1 MARSFA
7 GRVIARTHHL
17 TGGLRR
23 PYPGY
28 HDGPVATLASNDFVH
43 LHTHSEFSLLDGL
56 ARITDLV
63 DEASTKGFDSLALT
77 DHGALYGAVAFHQ
90 AASQKGIKPII
101 GVETYIARR
110 SMTDREGKADAQPF
124 HLILLATD
132 LTGYR
137 NLCRLVT
144 DAHIDG
150 YYYKPRIDRE
160 HLAKFS
166 EGLVGLSACLNGE
179 ISRALEAQDWELARA
194 LAGEYGDILGKDRFF
209 LELQDHGL
217 PEQRRLNE
225 QLLRLAP
232 ETGLPLVVTN
242 DLHYVRREQSAAHDV
257 LLCVGT
263 GSNLDTPG
271 RMKFET
277 DDFYLKSA
285 AEMSALFPDQP
296 EALRNTKRIAE
307 MCNVELPLNT
317 LRIPHFPVPAGET
330 VETWLQK
337 ECQRGLAW
345 RYGTVTEALQ
355 RRLDYELGVITKM
368 GYAGYFLIVADFIR
382 YAREQGIQT
391 TCRGSAPGS
400 IVTYTLGIT
409 PVDPIAYELPF
420 ERFLNPDRV
429 TMPDIDVDFQDD
441 RRDEVI
447 AYVSRKYGQD
457 HVAQIITF
465 GTMLAR
471 AAIRDVGRVL
481 GHSYGDVDRVA
492 KAVPNQ
498 LGIRLDEAL
507 EISPQLREQYDAEP
521 GVKSI
526 IDFAKQLEG
535 VARNASTHAAGVVIS
550 DEPLTELMP
559 LQKAT
564 NSDSLMTQYEMHAIE
579 ALGLLKFDFLGL
591 SNLTIL
597 KNAVDL
603 IKAHRGV
610 DIDLDRIPLDDAR
623 TFELLAEG
631 ETTGIFQLESA
642 GMRRYVRELRPTSV
656 FDLAAMVA
664 LYRPGPM
671 DNIPAYIRRKHG
683 QEPVTYLH
691 PLLEPFL
698 ERTYGIFVYQEDI
711 MAAAIALGGFSGP
724 EADTLGYAIRKK
736 KSSLLRAQKEKFVT
750 QAAARGVPPNVIDA
764 VFAAFQPFERY
775 GFNKAHATCYGLI
788 AYQTAYL
795 KANYTV
801 DFMASVLSAFRS
813 SEEKVAAA
821 VAECRRLGIDV
832 RPPDVARSAVEF
844 TVEDEAIRFGLLAVK
859 NVGQG
864 AIESIVAARE
874 ADGPFRSLS
883 DFCTRI
889 DLRLTNRKVLESL
902 AKVGA
907 LAAFGHPAQVLEGLD
922 DAMAAGQATQR
933 DRVTGQTSL
942 FDLAVEDT
950 TMFERP
956 LPIVPEAPVRERLR
970 WEKELLGLYLSEH
983 PMGEVADR
991 VADFVTAYSGD
1002 LREESLDG
1010 QRLVV
1015 CGIVVGSRTII
1026 TRARSTMAAVT
1037 LEDLQ
1042 GSLEVVVFP
1051 KLYEQ
1056 TLGTWTE
1063 GSILVVAGKVDHRG
1077 EEVSL
1082 LADLVMP
1089 WDDAVALGPET
1100 FARQVAAGDRGQA
1113 RRRVPVGPGGGQG
1126 GGMPVGIAAQQPVER
1141 WTLAA
1146 GDLAPN
1152 GSGHAA
1158 NGNGN
1163 APTGHP
1169 ASTGTAAATATR
1181 PGLGRRPEIP
1191 YVSPLRGGRLPAA
1204 GPLELPTQGALPG
1217 PGTSTA
1223 TATVAPSH
1231 ATDLP
1236 PIAPPEPVLTHV
1248 DSDAGSA
1255 TDHDVE
1261 PALPDEA
1268 RERAAVDA
1276 ASATVPLGTSGLG
1289 QILHVRFSRGP
1300 SVKLVPAMES
1310 LRQVIRERP
1319 GETQVVVHVPGPAG
1333 AILPMPLRTPV
1344 AYDAE
1349 LLAEIQRRVGEGIVD
1364 LGLV

>member
-1 MARSFA
+1 MVSALA
-7 GRVIARTHHL
+7 V
-17 TGGLRR
+17 
-23 PYPGY
+23 
-28 HDGPVATLASNDFVH
+28 ASNDFVH

-56 ARITDLV
+56 GRITELV
-63 DEASTKGFDSLALT
+63 DEASAKGFDSLALT
-77 DHGALYGAVAFHQ
+77 DHGALYGSVAFYQ
-90 AASQKGIKPII
+90 AARNKGIKPII

-110 SMTDREGKADAQPF
+110 SMTDKEGKADAQPF
-124 HLILLATD
+124 HLVLLATD
-132 LTGYR
+132 TTGYR

-160 HLAKFS
+160 HLARYS
-166 EGLVGLSACLNGE
+166 AGLVGLSACLNGE
-179 ISRALEAQDWELARA
+179 VSRALEVDDWDLARTV
-194 LAGEYGDILGKDRFF
+194 AGEYSEIFGKERFY

-225 QLLRLAP
+225 QLLRLSP
-232 ETGLPLVVTN
+232 ELGLPLVVTN
-242 DLHYVRREQSAAHDV
+242 DLHYVRREQAPAHDV

-263 GSNLDTPG
+263 ASNLDTPG
-271 RMKFET
+271 RLKFET
-277 DDFYLKSA
+277 DDFFLKSA
-285 AEMSALFPDQP
+285 VDMGALFPDQL
-296 EALRNTKRIAE
+296 AAITNTKRIAE
-307 MCNVELPLNT
+307 MCDLELPLGH
-317 LRIPHFPVPAGET
+317 LRIPHFPVPDGET
-330 VETWLQK
+330 VESWLRSR
-337 ECQRGLAW
+337 CQEGLAR
-345 RYGTVTEALQ
+345 RYGSVTPQLQ
-355 RRLDYELGVITKM
+355 ERLDYELGVITSM
-368 GYAGYFLIVADFIR
+368 GYAGYFLIVADFIDF
-382 YAREQGIQT
+382 ARQQGIQT

-409 PVDPIAYELPF
+409 PVDPIAYDLPF

-447 AYVSRKYGQD
+447 AYVARKYGQD

-481 GHSYGDVDRVA
+481 GHSYGEVDRVA

-507 EISPQLREQYDAEP
+507 ETAPQLRELYEADP
-521 GVKSI
+521 GVKRT
-526 IDFAKQLEG
+526 IDFARQLEG
-535 VARNASTHAAGVVIS
+535 VARNASTHAAGVVIAR
-550 DEPLTELMP
+550 EPLTELMP

-603 IKAHRGV
+603 IRAHRGI
-610 DIDLDRIPLDDAR
+610 DIDLERIPLDDAK
-623 TFELLAEG
+623 TFELLSTG

-683 QEPVTYLH
+683 QEAVTYLH

-711 MAAAIALGGFSGP
+711 MAAAIALGGFTGP

-736 KSSLLRAQKEKFVT
+736 KSTVLRAQKEKFVT
-750 QAAARGVPPNVIDA
+750 RAAERGVPPAVIDQ

-801 DFMASVLSAFRS
+801 DYMASVLSAFRDN
-813 SEEKVAAA
+813 EEKVAAA
-821 VAECRRLGIDV
+821 VAECRRLGIEV
-832 RPPDVARSAVEF
+832 RPPSVGKSAIEF
-844 TVEDEAIRFGLLAVK
+844 TVENETIRFGLLAVK

-864 AIESIVAARE
+864 AIESIIAARE
-874 ADGPFRSLS
+874 AEGPFKTLGDLCR
-883 DFCTRI
+883 RI
-889 DLRLTNRKVLESL
+889 DLRLANRKVLESL

-907 LAAFGHPAQVLEGLD
+907 LNAFGHPAQVLEGLD
-922 DAMAAGQATQR
+922 DAIAAGAATQR
-933 DRVTGQTSL
+933 DLATGQTSL
-942 FDLAVEDT
+942 FDMGAAESVV
-950 TMFERP
+950 MERA
-956 LPIVPEAPVRERLR
+956 LPNVPEAPVRERLR

-991 VADFVTAYSGD
+991 VGEFVTAYSGD
-1002 LREESLDG
+1002 LKDESLDG

-1015 CGIVVGSRTII
+1015 GGIVVGSRTVI
-1026 TRARSTMAAVT
+1026 TRTRSTMAVVT

-1042 GSLEVVVFP
+1042 GSIEVVVFP
-1051 KLYEQ
+1051 RLFEQ
-1056 TLGTWTE
+1056 TGPTWQD
-1063 GSILVVAGKVDHRG
+1063 GAILLVAGRVDHRG

-1082 LADLVMP
+1082 LADVVVP
-1089 WDDAVALGPET
+1089 WDEAVARGPEA
-1100 FARQVAAGDRGQA
+1100 FAREVAAGDRGA
-1113 RRRVPVGPGGGQG
+1113 PRRRSPVPVGPGGGG
-1126 GGMPVGIAAQQPVER
+1126 S
-1141 WTLAA
+1141 AA
-1146 GDLAPN
+1146 GGYPAGAPAPAGVRAPGGYGNGTGN
-1152 GSGHAA
+1152 GSGNGAS
-1158 NGNGN
+1158 NGNGHGPG
-1163 APTGHP
+1163 AGGDLR
-1169 ASTGTAAATATR
+1169 AF
-1181 PGLGRRPEIP
+1181 GLGRRPEVD
-1191 YVSPLRGGRLPAA
+1191 YVSPLRGGVMPDG
-1204 GPLELPTQGALPG
+1204 GPLER
-1217 PGTSTA
+1217 PGTAVST
-1223 TATVAPSH
+1223 
-1231 ATDLP
+1231 LP
-1236 PIAPPEPVLTHV
+1236 RIAPAEPV
-1248 DSDAGSA
+1248 A
-1255 TDHDVE
+1255 TYAEAPGNPELVDHDLE

-1268 RERAAVDA
+1268 RSRAAAEASASTEPVEA
-1276 ASATVPLGTSGLG
+1276 ASVGSV
-1289 QILHVRFSRGP
+1289 LHVRFGGAP
-1300 SVKLVPAMES
+1300 ATQLVSAMETF
-1310 LRQVIRERP
+1310 RQLARERP
-1319 GETQVVVHVPGPAG
+1319 GDTRVVVHVPVQGGSA
-1333 AILPMPLRTPV
+1333 LPMELRNGV
-1344 AYDAE
+1344 AYDAD
-1349 LLAEIQRRVGEGIVD
+1349 LLAEVRRRLGEAVVQLSVAPPGS
-1364 LGLV
+1364 

>member
-1 MARSFA
+1 
-7 GRVIARTHHL
+7 VT
-17 TGGLRR
+17 
-23 PYPGY
+23 
-28 HDGPVATLASNDFVH
+28 TLASNDFTH

-56 ARITDLV
+56 GRITDLV
-63 DEASTKGFDSLALT
+63 DEAQAKGFDSLAIT
-77 DHGALYGAVAFHQ
+77 DHGALYGAVAFYQ
-90 AASQKGIKPII
+90 AATSKGIKPII
-101 GVETYIARR
+101 GVETYVARR
-110 SMTDREGKADAQPF
+110 SMTDKEGKADSQPY
-124 HLILLATD
+124 HLILLASD

-160 HLAKFS
+160 HLAKHS
-166 EGLVGLSACLNGE
+166 EGLIGLSACLNGE
-179 ISRALEAQDWELARA
+179 VSRALEVDDWDLARTV
-194 LAGEYGDILGKDRFF
+194 AGEYADIFGKGRFF

-217 PEQRRLNE
+217 AEQRRLNE

-242 DLHYVRREQSAAHDV
+242 DLHYVRREQAPAHDV

-263 GSNLDTPG
+263 ASNLDTPG
-271 RMKFET
+271 RLKFET
-277 DDFYLKSA
+277 DDFFLKSA
-285 AEMSALFPDQP
+285 ADMAALFPDNL
-296 EALRNTKRIAE
+296 EAITNTRRIAE
-307 MCNVELPLNT
+307 MCDVKLPLGHT
-317 LRIPHFPVPAGET
+317 RIPHFPVPEGHT
-330 VETWLQK
+330 VESWLRA
-337 ECQRGLAW
+337 ECERGLAW
-345 RYGTVTEALQ
+345 RYGDPTLELKA
-355 RRLDYELGVITKM
+355 RLDYELGVITSM

-409 PVDPIAYELPF
+409 PVDPIAYGLPF

-447 AYVSRKYGQD
+447 AYVSHKYGTD

-481 GHSYGDVDRVA
+481 GHSYGDVDRIA

-498 LGIRLDEAL
+498 LGIRLEEAL
-507 EISPQLREQYDAEP
+507 ESAPALREQYDADP
-521 GVKSI
+521 GVHRV

-550 DEPLTELMP
+550 REPLTELMP

-603 IKAHRGV
+603 IKAHRGIDV
-610 DIDLDRIPLDDAR
+610 DLDRIPLDDAK
-623 TFELLAEG
+623 TFELLASG

-683 QEPVTYLH
+683 QEAVTYLH

-711 MAAAIALGGFSGP
+711 MAAAIALGGFTGP

-736 KSSLLRAQKEKFVT
+736 KSAVLRAQKEKFVR
-750 QAAARGVPPNVIDA
+750 QAAERGVAPAVIDQ

-801 DFMASVLSAFRS
+801 DYMAAVLSAFRDN
-813 SEEKVAAA
+813 EEKVAAA
-821 VAECRRLGIDV
+821 VVECRRLGIEV
-832 RPPDVARSAVEF
+832 RPPDVGKSAVEF
-844 TVEDEAIRFGLLAVK
+844 TVEDEGIRFGLLAVK

-864 AIESIVAARE
+864 AIESIIAARE
-874 ADGPFRSLS
+874 AEGPFKTLGDLCR
-883 DFCTRI
+883 RI
-889 DLRLTNRKVLESL
+889 DLRLANRKVLESL

-907 LAAFGHPAQVLEGLD
+907 MASFGHAAQVLEGLD
-922 DAMAAGQATQR
+922 DAIAAGAATQR
-933 DRVTGQTSL
+933 DLATGQTSL
-942 FDLAVEDT
+942 FDVGATESMVL
-950 TMFERP
+950 ERP
-956 LPIVPEAPVRERLR
+956 LPQTVEAPVRERLR

-983 PMGEVADR
+983 PMGEVADQ
-991 VADFVTAYSGD
+991 VADYVTAYSGELKSD
-1002 LREESLDG
+1002 ETLDG

-1015 CGIVVGSRTII
+1015 GGIVVASRTVV
-1026 TRARSTMAAVT
+1026 TRTRSTMAVVT

-1042 GSLEVVVFP
+1042 GSIEVVVFP
-1051 KLYEQ
+1051 RLYE
-1056 TLGTWTE
+1056 TTGPIWAD
-1063 GSILVVAGKVDHRG
+1063 GAILLVAGRVDHRG

-1082 LADLVMP
+1082 LADVVVP
-1089 WDDAVALGPET
+1089 WEQAVAKGPEA
-1100 FARQVAAGDRGQA
+1100 FAREVAAGDRGTP
-1113 RRRVPVGPGGGQG
+1113 RRRQPVAVGPGG
-1126 GGMPVGIAAQQPVER
+1126 PP
-1141 WTLAA
+1141 
-1146 GDLAPN
+1146 PY
-1152 GSGHAA
+1152 A

-1163 APTGHP
+1163 GHGPAQGRPVNGNGSGGSNGPLADTRTGGP
-1169 ASTGTAAATATR
+1169 
-1181 PGLGRRPEIP
+1181 GRRPDIA
-1191 YVSPLRGGRLPAA
+1191 YVSPLRGGVLPEG
-1204 GPLELPTQGALPG
+1204 GPLERRGGGAGAAVATLP
-1217 PGTSTA
+1217 S
-1223 TATVAPSH
+1223 
-1231 ATDLP
+1231 
-1236 PIAPPEPVLTHV
+1236 IAPAEPVTTYQ
-1248 DSDAGSA
+1248 DAPGGSPA
-1255 TDHDVE
+1255 PDRDVE

-1268 RERAAVDA
+1268 RSRVAAEAAAVTDA
-1276 ASATVPLGTSGLG
+1276 VEAAPAGSV
-1289 QILHVRFSRGP
+1289 LHVRFGG
-1300 SVKLVPAMES
+1300 VPATQLVSAMEAF
-1310 LRQVIRERP
+1310 RQLARERP
-1319 GETQVVVHVPGPAG
+1319 GDTRVIVHVPAQGGSA
-1333 AILPMPLRTPV
+1333 LPMELRSGV

-1349 LLAEIQRRVGEGIVD
+1349 LLAEVRRRLGEGIVD
-1364 LGLV
+1364 LRLGDRA